1 MNKDEKRKILSTDPD
16 VFCEM
21 IRKHGPTIRAWLSRH
36 VWDHDTVNELAQ
48 ETFVAAW
55 SSLDHYDGTSSIA
68 AWLTG
73 IARNRLRNHL
83 RSKYR
88 RSSAMER
95 YRDQLLTLLG
105 GEDSQYSDSSLK
117 VLGKCIEKLPDRSKE
132 IVKGRYYGSQTVAD
146 LAESHSMEPN
156 ALSQLLFRI
165 KSKLKTCIKENS
177 DS

>member
-1 MNKDEKRKILSTDPD
+1 MNNDKNTDSLSSDPD

-21 IRKHGPTIRAWLSRH
+21 IREYGPTVRAWLSRH
-36 VWDHDTVNELAQ
+36 IWDHDTVNELAQ

-55 SSLDHYDGTSSIA
+55 SSLGRYDGTSSIA

-95 YRDQLLTLLG
+95 YKEQLLTLLG
-105 GEDSQYSDSSLK
+105 GEESHYTDSSLK
-117 VLGKCIEKLPDRSKE
+117 ALGQCIEKLPDRSKD

-165 KSKLKTCIKENS
+165 RSKLKICMKES
-177 DS
+177 SK